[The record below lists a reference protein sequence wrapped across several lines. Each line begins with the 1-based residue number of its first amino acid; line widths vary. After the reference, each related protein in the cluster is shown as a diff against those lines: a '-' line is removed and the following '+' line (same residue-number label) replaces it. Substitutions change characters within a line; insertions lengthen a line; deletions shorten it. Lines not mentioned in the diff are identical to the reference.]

1 MDGLSVMTTILK
13 RCLGRAGVSGK
24 RIEWRPVLQKLERD
38 CGGVAKTVEGTASNR
53 QISIPTDAGCRC
65 RRGHPEKPLM
75 FGRF

>member
-1 MDGLSVMTTILK
+1 MDGLSVMTTIL

-53 QISIPTDAGCRC
+53 QMSPF
-65 RRGHPEKPLM
+65 RRTPDVVAVADILKSL
-75 FGRF
+75 